1 MSANSPASSIYRSL
15 INSLSSYIYP
25 DIFFYCLRK
34 MDFGEFAGS
43 IPRTIGNCTLIEEI
57 NFSENN
63 LTGEIKPNWPFLTY
77 LVLISSIE
85 FQ

>member
-1 MSANSPASSIYRSL
+1 
-15 INSLSSYIYP
+15 
-25 DIFFYCLRK
+25 

-85 FQ
+85 FR